1 MVVKEGG
8 LERSEQIIK
17 NYVTESNIWKCD
29 SSQVFQTFFKVCF
42 YHYILRD
49 FGILL
54 YVKGLVKGFS
64 FLSNISFVI
73 KML

>member
-8 LERSEQIIK
+8 SERSEQIIK

-42 YHYILRD
+42 YHYI
-49 FGILL
+49 
-54 YVKGLVKGFS
+54 
-64 FLSNISFVI
+64 
-73 KML
+73 